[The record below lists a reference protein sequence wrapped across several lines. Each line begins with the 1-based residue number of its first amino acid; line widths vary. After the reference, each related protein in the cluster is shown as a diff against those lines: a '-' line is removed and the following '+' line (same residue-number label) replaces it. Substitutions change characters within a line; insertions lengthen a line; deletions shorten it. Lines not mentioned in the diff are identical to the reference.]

1 MREDR
6 GRGGDVGLNTRG
18 EVSYLRATI
27 YYFVCYINMIV
38 FIDNKSRLHQWMKKK
53 KILDARKKSKCVGN
67 KASRNFTRVLLGHYP
82 CLEILL
88 KHRSLNNKCDGTAA
102 FFLLNC
108 QNLQL
113 NLKQFKSRRITF
125 QNEKFGIFILLLEDG
140 LSNGK
145 SKLSHND

>member
-1 MREDR
+1 ME
-6 GRGGDVGLNTRG
+6 
-18 EVSYLRATI
+18 
-27 YYFVCYINMIV
+27 
-38 FIDNKSRLHQWMKKK
+38 KK
-53 KILDARKKSKCVGN
+53 KILDARKKVVEYVGN

-125 QNEKFGIFILLLEDG
+125 QNEKFGIFILLLEKG

>member
-6 GRGGDVGLNTRG
+6 GRGGNVGLNTRG
-18 EVSYLRATI
+18 EVSYLRATT
-27 YYFVCYINMIV
+27 YYFVCYINMTV
-38 FIDNKSRLHQWMKKK
+38 FIDNKSRLHQW
-53 KILDARKKSKCVGN
+53 ILDARKKSKCVGN

-145 SKLSHND
+145 SKLSRND